1 MLTLFGGLV
10 AITSIPEL
18 ADGQLFAVV
27 PILVGGGASVFGM
40 LALYGSYVRRRG

>member
-27 PILVGGGASVFGM
+27 PILVGGGGFVVGA
-40 LALYGSYVRRRG
+40 LALYGSHLRRH